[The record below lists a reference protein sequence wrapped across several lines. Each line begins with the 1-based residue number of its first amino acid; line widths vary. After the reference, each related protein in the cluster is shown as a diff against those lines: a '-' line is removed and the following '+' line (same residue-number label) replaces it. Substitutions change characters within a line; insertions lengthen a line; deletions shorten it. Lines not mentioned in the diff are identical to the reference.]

1 MSAAIAHP
9 TGWHGGFPT
18 GRPWAFASRTPGAF
32 VGVVRVANPSAGV
45 RASSRVPDP
54 GPRIRRLSPSGVP
67 EIPLGTS
74 YSLGVPALRRW
85 CPGALSFGVHALPRL
100 PAGCGAL
107 GPTRFACRGSL
118 TPRCDASRAAT
129 LTRIVDWAFFA
140 PVRFGWP
147 NPRGHRRADRG
158 VNSARPVKV
167 TQPTPMSLAAD
178 SRRART

>member
-1 MSAAIAHP
+1 MAVSRLV
-9 TGWHGGFPT
+9 
-18 GRPWAFASRTPGAF
+18 GRGLSLHERLGHSSGSFASPTRRPACERVPVSRTRVLGSGAFHQVEYPKSLSELRTPWGCLH
-32 VGVVRVANPSAGV
+32 SA
-45 RASSRVPDP
+45 D
-54 GPRIRRLSPSGVP
+54 
-67 EIPLGTS
+67 
-74 YSLGVPALRRW
+74 VPAKARFF
-85 CPGALSFGVHALPRL
+85 GAHALPRL

-140 PVRFGWP
+140 PARFGWP